1 MSTLLIRNV
10 QLNGQVT
17 NVLVQ
22 NNRFENLCA
31 SSDTVADETYDA
43 SGQAL
48 VPSFFNTHTH
58 ASMTLLR
65 GYADDLPLFPWL
77 NDHIWPFEAKMR
89 AQDIY
94 AGAKLATLEMIRSG
108 TTWFCDMYWMA
119 EETVRAV
126 AEAGIRATV
135 GVTLMDH
142 LGEAEIKRQL
152 DFLANWK
159 DPTNGRITLAVAPHA
174 VYTVSGELLQ
184 RCAEAARANGQTLT
198 LHVSETTKEVED
210 CIKANGMSPVRWL
223 DHLGVLGDNVIA
235 AHVVHIDEEEADI
248 LKERGVWI
256 AHNPSSNM
264 KLSSGMFAS
273 DMLMQK
279 GCRLTLGTDGT
290 ASNNNLDMREEMKF
304 AALLAKTRY
313 TSETLPANEIFEWAT
328 RNGAQA
334 AGLDAGVI
342 RQGALADG
350 IFLDLENER
359 LVPNFNLVSNWV
371 YSADSRAIASVLC
384 DGKFVMKNGFVE
396 GADETIAKARESV
409 SAILKR

>member
-10 QLNGQVT
+10 LLNGKVT
-17 NVLVQ
+17 NVLVVG
-22 NNRFENLCA
+22 NRYDNLA
-31 SSDTVADETYDA
+31 ADADTVADEIYDA

-48 VPSFFNTHTH
+48 VPSFYNTHTH

-77 NDHIWPFEAKMR
+77 NEHIWPFEAKMR
-89 AQDIY
+89 GEDIY
-94 AGAKLATLEMIRSG
+94 AGARLATLEMIRSG

-126 AEAGIRATV
+126 SEAGIRATI

-142 LGEAEIKRQL
+142 LGENVIKQQL
-152 DFLANWK
+152 DFLENWK
-159 DPTNGRITLAVAPHA
+159 DPTGGRISLAVAPHA

-184 RCAEAARANGQTLT
+184 RCAQAARNNGQTLT
-198 LHVSETTKEVED
+198 LHVSETKKEVED
-210 CIKANGMSPVRWL
+210 CIREHSMSPVRWL

-235 AHVVHIDEEEADI
+235 AHVVHVDEEEADI
-248 LKERGVWI
+248 LRERGVWI
-256 AHNPSSNM
+256 AHNPCSNM
-264 KLSSGMFAS
+264 KLSSGIFAS
-273 DMLMQK
+273 DMLLKK

-313 TSETLPANEIFEWAT
+313 ESETLPAEEIFAWAT

-334 AGLDAGVI
+334 AGLDAGII
-342 RQGALADG
+342 REGALADG

-359 LVPNFNLVSNWV
+359 LVPNFNLISNWV
-371 YSADSRAIASVLC
+371 YSADSRAVVSVLC
-384 DGKFVMKNGFVE
+384 DGKFVMKNRLV
-396 GADETIAKARESV
+396 ADAEETLAKARESV
-409 SAILKR
+409 RNILNR

>member
-17 NVLVQ
+17 NVLIED
-22 NNRFENLCA
+22 NRFENLCA
-31 SSDTVADETYDA
+31 ASDTAADETYDA

-77 NDHIWPFEAKMR
+77 NDHIWPFEAKMH

-174 VYTVSGELLQ
+174 VYTVSGDLLQ
-184 RCAEAARANGQTLT
+184 RCAEAARSNGQTLT

-256 AHNPSSNM
+256 AHNPCSNM

-273 DMLMQK
+273 DMLMKK

-371 YSADSRAIASVLC
+371 YSADSRAITSVLC